1 MKLVISLFFIV
12 FATLF
17 FTSFAFFTPLRSQTS
32 QTLIRNKSALHVERL
47 GGFGEDLVEKVDKAL
62 INSASNNQVSER
74 DIKDLLTEL
83 NLTIRVVENDLREL
97 KYYENALSNLL
108 QGKASNFGDTTEE
121 AQTLKETLEAIA
133 RAFSTGEKND
143 FPALSMAVGFSGDP
157 HPKRQR

>member
-1 MKLVISLFFIV
+1 MKSVISLFFIV

-62 INSASNNQVSER
+62 INSASSKEVSEK
-74 DIKDLLTEL
+74 DVKDLLTEL

-97 KYYENALSNLL
+97 KYYENALSTLL
-108 QGKASNFGDTTEE
+108 QGKSFSFTDNNSEE
-121 AQTLKETLEAIA
+121 AQTLKNTLEAIA

-157 HPKRQR
+157 NRRK

>member
-1 MKLVISLFFIV
+1 MKSVISLFFIV

-17 FTSFAFFTPLRSQTS
+17 FTSFAFLTPLRSQTS

-62 INSASNNQVSER
+62 INSASSKEVSEK
-74 DIKDLLTEL
+74 DVKDLLTEL

-97 KYYENALSNLL
+97 KYYENALSTLL
-108 QGKASNFGDTTEE
+108 QGKSFSFTDNNSEE
-121 AQTLKETLEAIA
+121 AQTLKNTLEAIA

-157 HPKRQR
+157 NRRK